1 MSDELLAPP
10 SPVVHD
16 IRHDIHSFYWV
27 LIWVVLRHTAHNMPR
42 RKGAHP
48 SEACARVFKQGSSEE
63 AADAKRSWFY
73 HESKFLVITGNSP
86 LTALVNEFGALL
98 RSNRGSPDMPLD
110 YDEVLAVFDRALGR
124 QDWPKSNDGPVRHT
138 LPTLVPVNGRLFEDA
153 TPKKRHADAHAGQ
166 GKEAAVVSGSDSD
179 DEIDEDDFDEAYES
193 DASSADDADV
203 APHGLNLLSQNAGHL
218 LIPQTQKLLE
228 RFRMGDGDDDDSED
242 AAEVS
247 APIGYDED
255 DED

>member
-1 MSDELLAPP
+1 MA
-10 SPVVHD
+10 HD
-16 IRHDIHSFYWV
+16 VRHSFYWV
-27 LIWVVLRHTAHNMPR
+27 LLWVVLRHTAHNSPCVWGR
-42 RKGAHP
+42 
-48 SEACARVFKQGSSEE
+48 STSDSCANVFKQGDSH
-63 AADAKRSWFY
+63 AAASAKRNWFW
-73 HESKFLVITGNSP
+73 HWEDLVITGNAA
-86 LTALVNEFGALL
+86 LTELMLGFGALMRESVVL
-98 RSNRGSPDMPLD
+98 RRAPTLE
-110 YDEVLAVFDRALGR
+110 YDAVLEVFDRALAR
-124 QDWPKSNDGPVRHT
+124 QDWPKSKDGPVSYT
-138 LPTLVPVNGRLFEDA
+138 LPTLVPVNGRLFGDA
-153 TPKKRHADAHAGQ
+153 MPKKHHAPRHAGK
-166 GKEAAVVSGSDSD
+166 GKEGAVVSESDSD